1 MTSVLVTG
9 GGGFIGTHWCRTL
22 ADAGH
27 TGIVLDCNPQA
38 APLPDNWRY
47 VQGDVRDVALLRQL
61 CATVSRVVHL
71 AAAHHDAGIPAATY
85 GDVNVNGTVA
95 LLDAMD
101 HNGLTDLI
109 FTSSVAVYGDMPGA
123 TEQTTPHPVSPYG
136 ITKLEAEHCIK
147 AWTTRGAGRSAVVL
161 RPAVVIGPGH
171 FANMF
176 SLMKQIDSGLFVHV
190 GAASNIKSLSSAR
203 TVVAAGEWL
212 REQALTPLQVANVVS
227 EPQLSSKTIINAIS
241 KAFGRREPRLTIP
254 LSLALIAAG
263 AVQNGLQLIGRSTSI
278 SPARVRKLF
287 AAETLFVPSY
297 LAAAGFKAN
306 DSTLSSLKEMAEW
319 FLAGGR
325 DKVRQVRYPPEHV
338 TLHVEATVTT
348 GQSCAS

>member
-9 GGGFIGTHWCRTL
+9 GGGFIGTHWCRAL
-22 ADAGH
+22 AEAGH
-27 TGIVLDCNPQA
+27 SGTVLDCNPQV
-38 APLPDNWRY
+38 APLPANWRY
-47 VQGDVRDVALLRQL
+47 VQGDVRDVTLMREL

-71 AAAHHDAGIPAATY
+71 AAAHHDAGIPHATY
-85 GDVNVNGTVA
+85 ADVNVNGTRA

-123 TEQTTPHPVSPYG
+123 TEQTTPHPTSPYG
-136 ITKLEAEHCIK
+136 ITKLEAEHRIK
-147 AWTTRGAGRSAVVL
+147 EWVARGEGRSAVVL

-190 GAASNIKSLSSAR
+190 GAAANIKSLSSAR
-203 TVVAAGEWL
+203 TVITAGEWL
-212 REQALTPLQVANVVS
+212 RERALSSLQIANVVS
-227 EPQLSSKTIINAIS
+227 EPQLSSKKIIDAIS
-241 KAFGRREPRLTIP
+241 QAFDRRTPGITIP
-254 LSLALIAAG
+254 LTLAVMAAG
-263 AVQNGLQLIGRSTSI
+263 VVQNGLQMIGRSTSI

-287 AAETLFVPSY
+287 ATETLFVPSY
-297 LAAAGFKAN
+297 LAAAGFEAK
-306 DSTLSSLKEMAEW
+306 DSTHSSLKEMAEW

-325 DKVRQVRYPPEHV
+325 NEARQVRMPPEHAMARADALV
-338 TLHVEATVTT
+338 AAE
-348 GQSCAS
+348 QPCAS